1 MKYLLIS
8 VNNEHSH
15 DPQRTN
21 DLKRFL
27 IQKQYKLLELKIFNK
42 IIGYVIEYNDK
53 FINDINNLT
62 KSINFITLT
71 FYDDLTLIEGE
82 LTWLN

>member
-8 VNNEHSH
+8 VINEHSH
-15 DPQRTN
+15 DPQRN
-21 DLKRFL
+21 FELKKFL

-53 FINDINNLT
+53 FIN
-62 KSINFITLT
+62 FITLK
-71 FYDDLTLIEGE
+71 FYKDLTLIEGE